1 MGYNS
6 IFRDAMVWMLESV
19 MKVYKPEAAIF
30 PPSLHKV
37 LFMVGS
43 EEYWRVDGWPD
54 EASRNL

>member
-1 MGYNS
+1 
-6 IFRDAMVWMLESV
+6 MVWMLESV